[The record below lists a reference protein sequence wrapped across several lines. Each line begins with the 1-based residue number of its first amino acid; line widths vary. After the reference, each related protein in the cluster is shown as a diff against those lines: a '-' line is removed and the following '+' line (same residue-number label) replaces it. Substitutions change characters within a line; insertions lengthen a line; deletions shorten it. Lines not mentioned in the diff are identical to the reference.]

1 MSKQSDFPYTYVHE
15 QSSLDEA
22 ANKLSFATQLSVDLE
37 FDKNRFRYGFN
48 LCLIQIFDGN
58 ETYLID
64 PIQQELDLSA
74 IFSLLEKP
82 DLPKIVFSFGEDLR
96 LLHSLGCFPKGLYDL
111 QIASALLNYPPA
123 SLATLLDEVMNI
135 QLSKTSQQ
143 SNWYSRPL
151 SDAQI
156 KYAVLDVVHL
166 PALFD
171 VFKDQASERSVSV
184 WIEQEMHHFENEN
197 HEDANQNE
205 VLKEKYKGDLTEV
218 EWHIFSKLMHLRD
231 RHAESVNRPPYHI
244 SERKT
249 LSNIARNPEI
259 ASNWSSI
266 KSNHRTTKND
276 EFVTA
281 LQSEIGQ
288 ALQEAQALE
297 LSRKRKAY
305 KKPSKEEYE
314 RWRDLERKVKSV
326 KQAFFRPIQK
336 AIKEDYGDHTKTFI
350 INNRL
355 IKELVE
361 GETRNLLPYKKE
373 LIFKYAQ
380 KLNLSI
386 AEYVPALT

>member
-1 MSKQSDFPYTYVHE
+1 MSKQPDFPYTYINE
-15 QSSLDEA
+15 QSSVDEA
-22 ANKLSFATQLSVDLE
+22 ADKLSEATQLSVDLE

-48 LCLIQIFDGN
+48 LCLIQIFDG
-58 ETYLID
+58 TDTFLID
-64 PIQQELDLSA
+64 PIQNELDLSE
-74 IFSLLEKP
+74 IFKLFEKP

-111 QIASALLNYPPA
+111 QIASALLNYSPS
-123 SLATLLDEVMNI
+123 SLATLLDEVLDI
-135 QLSKTSQQ
+135 KLSKTYQQ

-151 SDAQI
+151 TDAQI

-171 VFKDQASERSVSV
+171 VFKDQANERSVND
-184 WIEQEMHHFENEN
+184 WIEQEIHQFENEN

-205 VLKEKYKGDLTEV
+205 ILKEKYKGDLNEV
-218 EWHIFSKLMHLRD
+218 EWHLFSKLMHLRD

-249 LSNIARNPEI
+249 LIDIAKNPEL
-259 ASNWSSI
+259 AGDWKMI
-266 KSNHRTTKND
+266 KSNHRTTKNE
-276 EFVTA
+276 EFVDKLQFEIEEA
-281 LQSEIGQ
+281 LAE
-288 ALQEAQALE
+288 ALTLE
-297 LSRKRKAY
+297 LSKKRKAY

-314 RWRDLERKVKSV
+314 RWRDLERKVKTV

-336 AIKEDYGDHTKTFI
+336 ALKEDYGDHTKTFI

-361 GETRNLLPYKKE
+361 GNTRNLLPYKKE
-373 LIFKYAQ
+373 LILIYAQ

-386 AEYVPALT
+386 DEYVPALN

>member
-1 MSKQSDFPYTYVHE
+1 MSKQPDFPYNYVHE
-15 QSSLDEA
+15 QSLLDEA
-22 ANKLSFATQLSVDLE
+22 ANKLSTATQLSVDLE

-48 LCLIQIFDGN
+48 LCLIQIFDGT
-58 ETYLID
+58 ETFLID
-64 PIQQELDLSA
+64 PIQNEMDLSA
-74 IFSLLEKP
+74 IFTLFENP
-82 DLPKIVFSFGEDLR
+82 ELPKIVFSFGEDLR

-111 QIASALLNYPPA
+111 QIASALLNYPPS
-123 SLATLLDEVMNI
+123 SLATLLDEVLNI

-166 PALFD
+166 PSLFD
-171 VFKDQASERSVSV
+171 VFKDQANERSVSD

-205 VLKEKYKGDLTEV
+205 ILKEKYKEDLTEV
-218 EWHIFSKLMHLRD
+218 EWHLFSRLMYLRD

-249 LSNIARNPEI
+249 LTNIAKNPES
-259 ASNWSSI
+259 ASDWKSV

-276 EFVTA
+276 DFVNH
-281 LQSEIGQ
+281 LQSEINE
-288 ALQEAQALE
+288 ALEEAQALE

-314 RWRDLERKVKSV
+314 QWRDLERKVKSV
-326 KQAFFRPIQK
+326 KQAFFKPIQK

-361 GETRNLLPYKKE
+361 GKTYKLLPYKKE
-373 LIFKYAQ
+373 LILKYSQ
-380 KLNLSI
+380 KLDLSI
-386 AEYVPALT
+386 DEYVPALN